1 MYYRLFDSSMGLWII
16 YEFLKCCFID
26 ATLHFG
32 RLWLVYLTCPLSIQL
47 EPHGDV
53 SEPRVGFDFY
63 VTRIDTRP
71 QGMRND
77 AVTIVV
83 GREDLEQNR

>member
-1 MYYRLFDSSMGLWII
+1 MHYRLFDRSRGLWII
-16 YEFLKCCFID
+16 NEFLKFCFIHE
-26 ATLHFG
+26 TLNFG

-63 VTRIDTRP
+63 VTRINTRP
-71 QGMRND
+71 QGMRDD

-83 GREDLEQNR
+83 GREDLETK